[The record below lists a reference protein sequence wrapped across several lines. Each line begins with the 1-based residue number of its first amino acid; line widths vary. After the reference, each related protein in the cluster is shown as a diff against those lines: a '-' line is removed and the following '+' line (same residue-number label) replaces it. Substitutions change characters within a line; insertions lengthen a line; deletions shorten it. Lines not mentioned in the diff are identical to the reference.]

1 MVIFRTLI
9 IRDRAGEI
17 IDTIELPAIE
27 REPGKPWRDVD
38 GAEIVET
45 TERQRQ

>member
-27 REPGKPWRDVD
+27 REPGKPWRDLD
-38 GAEIVET
+38 PEIVET